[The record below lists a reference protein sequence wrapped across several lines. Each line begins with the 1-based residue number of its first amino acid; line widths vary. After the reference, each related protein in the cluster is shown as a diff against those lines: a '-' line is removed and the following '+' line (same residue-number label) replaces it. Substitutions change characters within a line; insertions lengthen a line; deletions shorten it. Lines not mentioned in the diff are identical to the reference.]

1 MVPRADQTIR
11 CAIQPGA
18 PASRNS
24 ASTASRQTHARV
36 LLCPPEKE
44 LPFLR
49 RMMPPPFDDTAPFYA
64 PRKMIVKRGGLWYN
78 KL

>member
-11 CAIQPGA
+11 CAMQPGA

-24 ASTASRQTHARV
+24 ASTASKQTHARR

-49 RMMPPPFDDTAPFYA
+49 RILPPSF
-64 PRKMIVKRGGLWYN
+64 
-78 KL
+78 